1 MQLAKSFVLLSA
13 VLATAVM
20 AAPYSQRSLEAR
32 LLFGGSDNTTAA
44 GLPSQDAFYQPPSGW
59 ESKANGAIL
68 RSRQVKP
75 SSSNA
80 AAAYQ
85 ILFKTTD
92 ALGAADH
99 TVTTILVPKKPQS
112 PSKIVSIQLP
122 EDSASV
128 DCAPSAAIVANSKSN
143 FAGLIPFVNQGLEP
157 SLQNGYYVNIPDH
170 EGSRALVFVGPM
182 EGHAVLDSLKAAT
195 SFPTAIPGVSIKTP
209 IVMGG
214 YSGGAH
220 ATAWGSQL
228 YPSYAP
234 TLNIIGQVIGG
245 TPVNLTSVLNYLNK
259 PSLASPVQVSW
270 ASESISDQAVRV
282 PSADDSKFL
291 CSDYRYNAYP
301 DIKEYIDAS
310 VYPNGTALIKD
321 IQNNKCLAQV
331 VFDYSGKDLFS
342 LFTTQ
347 NPLDAPV
354 PRKRLNENLLG
365 SNGKTLKVKT
375 IMYHSDK
382 DDIIPYGDAKR
393 YATEQC
399 AKGASINFVTDSG
412 QSHVGEELSRAD
424 DLGKWID
431 AFHKGTADSSCK

>member
-259 PSLASPVQVSW
+259 PSLASPVQVS
-270 ASESISDQAVRV
+270 
-282 PSADDSKFL
+282 
-291 CSDYRYNAYP
+291 YNAYP

>member
-259 PSLASPVQVSW
+259 
-270 ASESISDQAVRV
+270 
-282 PSADDSKFL
+282 
-291 CSDYRYNAYP
+291 YNAYP

>member
-245 TPVNLTSVLNYLNK
+245 TPVNLTSTFVGF
-259 PSLASPVQVSW
+259 AGAGIVG
-270 ASESISDQAVRV
+270 E
-282 PSADDSKFL
+282 
-291 CSDYRYNAYP
+291 YNAYP